1 MRVIRAMVP
10 TALGLSLANLALPHP
25 ALAQTAPSATAPVR
39 PAGPPMAPQG
49 WTMTVGVAPV
59 FGMAWAGSKDTAL
72 SIFPDLRINYKDTLF
87 LSVQDGLGW
96 NAVNRD
102 GWKAG
107 PIVRTRFGRNDDDG
121 GSPFLIAGGS
131 DALRGMGDVDIA
143 GEAGGFVEKRLG
155 AKKQWRLRAEV
166 RQGFGGHEG
175 VVGDV
180 LAQYSGR
187 WGKVIYAVGPRATF
201 ASSDF
206 MQTYYGVDGAQAAR
220 TGLAISR
227 PDGGLVSYGLGAS
240 LIRPLSPKRAVA
252 VFAGVDRLGGEPA
265 ASSLIR
271 ERGQRTQF
279 SVGLGYSYRFG
290 L

>member
-1 MRVIRAMVP
+1 MRVIRAMVFS
-10 TALGLSLANLALPHP
+10 ALGFSLANLAVTHP
-25 ALAQTAPSATAPVR
+25 ALAQTAPSATAPAR

-59 FGMAWAGSKDTAL
+59 FGMAWQGSKDTAL
-72 SIFPDLRINYKDTLF
+72 SIFPDLRVNYKDTLF

-96 NAVNRD
+96 NAVNQD

-107 PIVRTRFGRNDDDG
+107 PIVRARFGRNEDDG

-187 WGKVIYAVGPRATF
+187 SGKVIYAVGPRATF
-201 ASSDF
+201 ASGDF
-206 MQTYYGVDGAQAAR
+206 MRTYYGVDGAQAAR
-220 TGLAISR
+220 TGLAVSR
-227 PDGGLVSYGLGAS
+227 PDGGLVSYGMGAS
-240 LIRPLSPKRAVA
+240 LIRPLDRKRAVA

-265 ASSLIR
+265 GSSLIR

-279 SVGLGYSYRFG
+279 SIGLGYSYRFG

>member
-1 MRVIRAMVP
+1 MRQVRIVLLSV
-10 TALGLSLANLALPHP
+10 LGIAIAHP
-25 ALAQTAPSATAPVR
+25 ALAQTQPSASAPAR
-39 PAGPPMAPQG
+39 PAGPPMTPQG

-72 SIFPDLRINYKDTLF
+72 SIFPDLRLNYKDSLF

-107 PIVRTRFGRNDDDG
+107 PIVRARFGRNDDDG

-131 DALRGMGDVDIA
+131 DALRGMGDIGIA

-155 AKKQWRLRAEV
+155 AKQQWRLRAEV
-166 RQGFGGHEG
+166 RRGFGGHDG

-187 WGKVIYAVGPRATF
+187 SGKVIYAVGPRATI
-201 ASSDF
+201 ASGDF
-206 MQTYYGVDGAQAAR
+206 MRRYYGVDAGQAAQ
-220 TGLAISR
+220 TGLAVSR

-240 LIRPLSPKRAVA
+240 LIRPFDRKRAVA
-252 VFAGVDRLGGEPA
+252 VFAGVDRLGEEPA
-265 ASSLIR
+265 GSSLIR
-271 ERGQRTQF
+271 ERGQGTQF

>member
-1 MRVIRAMVP
+1 MRLVRALLLSG
-10 TALGLSLANLALPHP
+10 LGLAIAHP
-25 ALAQTAPSATAPVR
+25 ALAQTMPTPPAAAR
-39 PAGPPMAPQG
+39 PAGPPPTPQG

-59 FGMAWAGSKDTAL
+59 FGMAWSGSKDTAL
-72 SIFPDLRINYKDTLF
+72 SIFPDLRVNYKDTLF

-107 PIVRTRFGRNDDDG
+107 PIVRSRFGRNEDDG

-143 GEAGGFVEKRLG
+143 GEAGAFVEKRLG
-155 AKKQWRLRAEV
+155 ARRQWRLRAEV

-187 WGKVIYAVGPRATF
+187 SGKVIYAVGPRATF
-201 ASSDF
+201 ASGDF
-206 MQTYYGVDGAQAAR
+206 MRTFYGVDAGQAAR
-220 TGLAISR
+220 TGLAVSR
-227 PDGGLVSYGLGAS
+227 PDGGLVSYGLGAN
-240 LIRPLSPKRAVA
+240 LVRPLDRKRAVA
-252 VFAGVDRLGGEPA
+252 LFAGVDRLGGEPA
-265 ASSLIR
+265 SSSLIR

-279 SVGLGYSYRFG
+279 SLGLGYSYRFG

>member
-1 MRVIRAMVP
+1 
-10 TALGLSLANLALPHP
+10 
-25 ALAQTAPSATAPVR
+25 
-39 PAGPPMAPQG
+39 
-49 WTMTVGVAPV
+49 MTVGVAPV
-59 FGMAWAGSKDTAL
+59 FGMAWQGSKDTAL
-72 SIFPDLRINYKDTLF
+72 SIFPDLRVNYKDTLF

-107 PIVRTRFGRNDDDG
+107 PIVRSRFGRNEDDG

-143 GEAGGFVEKRLG
+143 GEAGAFVEKRLG
-155 AKKQWRLRAEV
+155 ARRQWRLRAEV

-187 WGKVIYAVGPRATF
+187 SGKVMYAVGPRATF
-201 ASSDF
+201 ASGNF
-206 MQTYYGVDGAQAAR
+206 MRTYYGVDGAQAAR
-220 TGLAISR
+220 TGLAVSR
-227 PDGGLVSYGLGAS
+227 PDGGLVSYGLGAN
-240 LIRPLSPKRAVA
+240 LIRPLDRKRAVA
-252 VFAGVDRLGGEPA
+252 VFAGIDRLGGEPA
-265 ASSLIR
+265 GSSLIR

>member
-1 MRVIRAMVP
+1 MRLVRAV
-10 TALGLSLANLALPHP
+10 AVLGIVLSHP
-25 ALAQTAPSATAPVR
+25 AMAQTAPSATAPVR
-39 PAGPPMAPQG
+39 PARPPMAPQG
-49 WTMTVGVAPV
+49 WTITVGVAPV
-59 FGMAWAGSKDTAL
+59 FGMAWAGSKDAAL
-72 SIFPDLRINYKDTLF
+72 SIFPDLRVNYNDTLF

-96 NAVNRD
+96 NAVNHD

-131 DALRGMGDVDIA
+131 DALRGMGDVGIA

-187 WGKVIYAVGPRATF
+187 EGRLIYAVGPRATF
-201 ASSDF
+201 ASGDF
-206 MQTYYGVDGAQAAR
+206 MQTYYGVDAAQAAR
-220 TGLAISR
+220 TGLAVSR
-227 PDGGLVSYGLGAS
+227 LDGGLVSYGLGGS
-240 LIRPLSPKRAVA
+240 LIRPLSAKRAAA
-252 VFAGVDRLGGEPA
+252 VFAGVDRVGGEPA
-265 ASSLIR
+265 GSSLIR

>member
-1 MRVIRAMVP
+1 M
-10 TALGLSLANLALPHP
+10 T
-25 ALAQTAPSATAPVR
+25 
-39 PAGPPMAPQG
+39 PQG

-72 SIFPDLRINYKDTLF
+72 SIFPDLRLNYKDALF
-87 LSVQDGLGW
+87 VSVQDGLGW
-96 NAVNRD
+96 NAINRD

-131 DALRGMGDVDIA
+131 DALRGMGDIGMA

-155 AKKQWRLRAEV
+155 AKQQWRLRAEV

-175 VVGDV
+175 LIGDV

-187 WGKVIYAVGPRATF
+187 SGKLIYAVGPRATF
-201 ASSDF
+201 ASGDF
-206 MQTYYGVDGAQAAR
+206 MRTYYGVDAGQAAQ
-220 TGLAISR
+220 TGLAVSR

-240 LIRPLSPKRAVA
+240 LIRPLDRKRAVA
-252 VFAGVDRLGGEPA
+252 VFAGADRLGAEPA
-265 ASSLIR
+265 GSSLIR

-279 SVGLGYSYRFG
+279 SIGLGYSYRFG

>member
-1 MRVIRAMVP
+1 MRLERAML
-10 TALGLSLANLALPHP
+10 ALGLGLCLSHP
-25 ALAQTAPSATAPVR
+25 VLAQTAPAANAPAR
-39 PAGPPMAPQG
+39 PAGPPPAPQG

-72 SIFPDLRINYKDTLF
+72 SIFPGLRVNYKDTLF

-107 PIVRTRFGRNDDDG
+107 PIVRSRFGRNEDDG
-121 GSPFLIAGGS
+121 GSPFLVAGGS
-131 DALRGMGDVDIA
+131 DALRGMGDIGIA
-143 GEAGGFVEKRLG
+143 GEGGGFVEKRLG
-155 AKKQWRLRAEV
+155 AKRQWRLRAEV
-166 RQGFGGHEG
+166 RQGFGAHEG

-187 WGKVIYAVGPRATF
+187 SGRLMYAVGPRATF
-201 ASSDF
+201 ASGDF
-206 MQTYYGVDGAQAAR
+206 MRTYYGVDAGQSAR
-220 TGLAISR
+220 TGLAVSR
-227 PDGGLVSYGLGAS
+227 PDGGLASYGLGAN
-240 LIRPLSPKRAVA
+240 LIRPLDRKRAVA

-265 ASSLIR
+265 GSSLIR

-279 SVGLGYSYRFG
+279 SIGLGYSYRFG

>member
-1 MRVIRAMVP
+1 MRVIRAMVLS
-10 TALGLSLANLALPHP
+10 ALGFSLANLAVTHP
-25 ALAQTAPSATAPVR
+25 ALAQTAPSATAPAR

-49 WTMTVGVAPV
+49 WTMTLGVAPV
-59 FGMAWAGSKDTAL
+59 FGMAWQGAKDTAL
-72 SIFPDLRINYKDTLF
+72 SIFPDLRVNYKDTLF

-96 NAVNRD
+96 NAVNQD

-107 PIVRTRFGRNDDDG
+107 PIVRARFGRNEDDG

-187 WGKVIYAVGPRATF
+187 SGKVIYAVGPRATF
-201 ASSDF
+201 ASGDF
-206 MQTYYGVDGAQAAR
+206 MRTYYGVDGAQAAR
-220 TGLAISR
+220 TGLAASR
-227 PDGGLVSYGLGAS
+227 PDGGLVSYGMGAN
-240 LIRPLSPKRAVA
+240 LIRPLDRKRAVA

-265 ASSLIR
+265 GSSLIR

-279 SVGLGYSYRFG
+279 SIGLGYSYRFG

>member
-1 MRVIRAMVP
+1 MRLERAVL
-10 TALGLSLANLALPHP
+10 ALGLGLFLSHP
-25 ALAQTAPSATAPVR
+25 VLAQTAPSANAPAR
-39 PAGPPMAPQG
+39 PAGPPPAPQG

-59 FGMAWAGSKDTAL
+59 FGMAWQGSKDTAL
-72 SIFPDLRINYKDTLF
+72 SIFPDLRVNYKDTLF

-107 PIVRTRFGRNDDDG
+107 PIVRSRFGRNEDDG
-121 GSPFLIAGGS
+121 GSPFLVAGGS

-143 GEAGGFVEKRLG
+143 GEAGAFVEKRLG
-155 AKKQWRLRAEV
+155 AKRQWRLRAEV

-187 WGKVIYAVGPRATF
+187 SGKVMYAVGPRATF
-201 ASSDF
+201 ASGDF
-206 MQTYYGVDGAQAAR
+206 MQTYYGVDAGQSAR
-220 TGLAISR
+220 TGLAVSR
-227 PDGGLVSYGLGAS
+227 PDGGLVSFGLGAN
-240 LIRPLSPKRAVA
+240 LIRPLDRKRAVA

-265 ASSLIR
+265 GSALIR

-279 SVGLGYSYRFG
+279 SLGVGYSYRFG

>member
-1 MRVIRAMVP
+1 M
-10 TALGLSLANLALPHP
+10 S
-25 ALAQTAPSATAPVR
+25 
-39 PAGPPMAPQG
+39 
-49 WTMTVGVAPV
+49 VGVAPV

-72 SIFPDLRINYKDTLF
+72 SIFPDIRLNYKDTLF

-107 PIVRTRFGRNDDDG
+107 PILRSRFGRNEDDG
-121 GSPFLIAGGS
+121 GSPFLVAGGS
-131 DALRGMGDVDIA
+131 DALRGMGDVGIA

-155 AKKQWRLRAEV
+155 AKRQWRLRAEV
-166 RQGFGGHEG
+166 RQGFGGHKG

-187 WGKVIYAVGPRATF
+187 SGKLIYAVGPRATF
-201 ASSDF
+201 ASGDF
-206 MQTYYGVDGAQAAR
+206 MQTFYGVDAGQAAR
-220 TGLAISR
+220 TGLAVSR
-227 PDGGLVSYGLGAS
+227 VEGGLVSYGLGAN
-240 LIRPLSPKRAVA
+240 LIRPLGRSRAIT

-265 ASSLIR
+265 SSALIR